1 MKTRIPIAIRI
12 FGALLLLVGLSALF
26 LNSDTWFGSRSPK
39 ATNTQNPSQ
48 KTGVA
53 FAPPPGPDVAATR
66 SPSQDVT
73 AIQSAPQQNM
83 TQQGPN
89 AVSNSQKISPGQRKK
104 RIIRTRNT
112 TLHCGT
118 GGPMT
123 AEQAGPPPIYRTHTP
138 TRVVRKLASGRNV
151 RTMNARRV
159 RMIRVITRTTRITC
173 PPLTV
178 VASAEAQQSIG
189 QSSMGSGGASL
200 PSLIGGGWY
209 GSG

>member
-39 ATNTQNPSQ
+39 ATNAQNPGQ

-83 TQQGPN
+83 TQQDAN
-89 AVSNSQKISPGQRKK
+89 AVSNS
-104 RIIRTRNT
+104 
-112 TLHCGT
+112 
-118 GGPMT
+118 
-123 AEQAGPPPIYRTHTP
+123 
-138 TRVVRKLASGRNV
+138 
-151 RTMNARRV
+151 
-159 RMIRVITRTTRITC
+159 
-173 PPLTV
+173 
-178 VASAEAQQSIG
+178 
-189 QSSMGSGGASL
+189 
-200 PSLIGGGWY
+200 
-209 GSG
+209 